1 MTAPEE
7 TNTKKNTPMKAERRN
22 TLDHAPIFFT
32 MMLGQQNWRLWP
44 SKTEQL
50 ANVEGNNAKLL
61 DQNKELEHPKDV
73 LRKMK
78 EGVPTRIALAVKNE
92 NQKVTTHHL
101 REDGSFSEACTNLV
115 REMVGCGVPINHMNN
130 VIHTVCDT
138 FGLGITDTI
147 SVRSVGQIVAEGG
160 VASQMQLGYEIA
172 ATSRKSH
179 FLLLRL
185 KQG

>member
-1 MTAPEE
+1 M
-7 TNTKKNTPMKAERRN
+7 
-22 TLDHAPIFFT
+22 
-32 MMLGQQNWRLWP
+32 
-44 SKTEQL
+44 
-50 ANVEGNNAKLL
+50 
-61 DQNKELEHPKDV
+61 
-73 LRKMK
+73 
-78 EGVPTRIALAVKNE
+78 
-92 NQKVTTHHL
+92 
-101 REDGSFSEACTNLV
+101 